1 MKALISVDMEGISGI
16 VHSSETN
23 PERYDY
29 QRGRELMTAEANAVI
44 AGVLDAEPT
53 ADVLVADAHGTFRN
67 LLPEQLDRR
76 ARLVRGKP
84 RALNM
89 LAGLDEETDAAL
101 FVGYHV
107 RAGEGPGVL
116 AHTMNGEIL
125 DVRVTGRA
133 PDEEVRGTGRAPGED
148 VRITTHK
155 PDEGVQVTA
164 PTPGED
170 VRITTHTPGE
180 DVQVTAP
187 KPGEDARTTA
197 RSLGEIG
204 LNAAMAGH
212 LGVPVVLLSGDDA
225 ACAEAAALIPE
236 AVTVPVKEALGM
248 AAAVTLHPE
257 EARDRLR
264 RAAADAVSRRTE
276 IPPLALTGP
285 LDVEIDLASPHTIDL
300 ATLVPGVSRTAG
312 ARTVAFTAPD
322 YGTAYRLILLLAQ
335 LATIRPA

>member
-1 MKALISVDMEGISGI
+1 MKLLISVDMEGISGI
-16 VHSSETN
+16 VHSTETN

-29 QRGRELMTAEANAVI
+29 QRGRELMTADANAVI
-44 AGVLDAEPT
+44 AGVLDADPT

-67 LLPEQLDRR
+67 LLPEQPDRR

-84 RALNM
+84 RSLNM

-125 DVRVTGRA
+125 DVRVAG
-133 PDEEVRGTGRAPGED
+133 
-148 VRITTHK
+148 
-155 PDEGVQVTA
+155 
-164 PTPGED
+164 
-170 VRITTHTPGE
+170 
-180 DVQVTAP
+180 
-187 KPGEDARTTA
+187 

-225 ACAEAAALIPE
+225 ACAELNGLVPA

-264 RAAADAVSRRTE
+264 RAAADAVSRRAE
-276 IPPLALTGP
+276 IPPLALTGT
-285 LDVEIDLASPHTIDL
+285 LDVEVDLASPHTIDL
-300 ATLVPGVSRTAG
+300 ATLVPGVSRAGG
-312 ARTVAFTAPD
+312 ARTVAFTSPD
-322 YGTAYRLILLLAQ
+322 YATAYRLILLLAQ
-335 LATIRPA
+335 LATIKPA

>member
-101 FVGYHV
+101 LVGYHV

-125 DVRVTGRA
+125 DVRVAG
-133 PDEEVRGTGRAPGED
+133 
-148 VRITTHK
+148 
-155 PDEGVQVTA
+155 
-164 PTPGED
+164 
-170 VRITTHTPGE
+170 
-180 DVQVTAP
+180 
-187 KPGEDARTTA
+187 

-264 RAAADAVSRRTE
+264 RAAADAVSRRRE
-276 IPPLALTGP
+276 IPPPSLTGP
-285 LDVEIDLASPHTIDL
+285 VDVEVDLASPHTIDL
-300 ATLVPGVSRTAG
+300 ATLIPGVSRTAG

>member
-16 VHSSETN
+16 VHSTETN

-29 QRGRELMTAEANAVI
+29 QRGREMMTAEANAVI

-101 FVGYHV
+101 LVGYHV

-133 PDEEVRGTGRAPGED
+133 QGEGAPGTGHA
-148 VRITTHK
+148 
-155 PDEGVQVTA
+155 
-164 PTPGED
+164 
-170 VRITTHTPGE
+170 PGE
-180 DVQVTAP
+180 DVQVT
-187 KPGEDARTTA
+187 G

-285 LDVEIDLASPHTIDL
+285 LDVEVDLASPHTIDL
-300 ATLVPGVSRTAG
+300 ATLIPGVSRATG

-322 YGTAYRLILLLAQ
+322 YATAYRLILLLAQ

>member
-125 DVRVTGRA
+125 DVRVTGR
-133 PDEEVRGTGRAPGED
+133 
-148 VRITTHK
+148 
-155 PDEGVQVTA
+155 
-164 PTPGED
+164 
-170 VRITTHTPGE
+170 
-180 DVQVTAP
+180 
-187 KPGEDARTTA
+187 
-197 RSLGEIG
+197 SLGEIG

-257 EARDRLR
+257 DARDRLR
-264 RAAADAVSRRTE
+264 RAAADAITRRTE
-276 IPPLALTGP
+276 IPPLTLAPAP
-285 LDVEIDLASPHTIDL
+285 LDVEVDLAGAHTVDL
-300 ATLVPGVSRTAG
+300 ATLVPGVTRTGG
-312 ARTVAFTAPD
+312 ARTIAFTAPD
-322 YGTAYRLILLLAQ
+322 YATAYRLILLLAQ

>member
-29 QRGRELMTAEANAVI
+29 QRGRELISAEANAVI

-76 ARLVRGKP
+76 ARLVRGMP

-125 DVRVTGRA
+125 DVRVTG
-133 PDEEVRGTGRAPGED
+133 
-148 VRITTHK
+148 
-155 PDEGVQVTA
+155 
-164 PTPGED
+164 
-170 VRITTHTPGE
+170 
-180 DVQVTAP
+180 
-187 KPGEDARTTA
+187 

-285 LDVEIDLASPHTIDL
+285 LDVEVDLASPHTIDL

>member
-1 MKALISVDMEGISGI
+1 MKALISVDMEGISGL

-125 DVRVTGRA
+125 DVRVAG
-133 PDEEVRGTGRAPGED
+133 
-148 VRITTHK
+148 
-155 PDEGVQVTA
+155 
-164 PTPGED
+164 
-170 VRITTHTPGE
+170 
-180 DVQVTAP
+180 
-187 KPGEDARTTA
+187 

-264 RAAADAVSRRTE
+264 RAAADAVSRRQE
-276 IPPLALTGP
+276 IPPLSLTGP
-285 LDVEIDLASPHTIDL
+285 LDVEVDLASPHTIDL
-300 ATLVPGVSRTAG
+300 ATLIPGVSRTAG
-312 ARTVAFTAPD
+312 ARTVAFAAPD

>member
-1 MKALISVDMEGISGI
+1 MKVLISVDMEGVSGI
-16 VHSSETN
+16 VHPSETN

-29 QRGRELMTAEANAVI
+29 QRGRELMTADANAVI
-44 AGVLDAEPT
+44 AGVLDADPT
-53 ADVLVADAHGTFRN
+53 AEVLVADAHGTFRN
-67 LLPEQLDRR
+67 LLQEQLDRR

-125 DVRVTGRA
+125 DVRVAG
-133 PDEEVRGTGRAPGED
+133 
-148 VRITTHK
+148 
-155 PDEGVQVTA
+155 
-164 PTPGED
+164 
-170 VRITTHTPGE
+170 
-180 DVQVTAP
+180 
-187 KPGEDARTTA
+187 

-225 ACAEAAALIPE
+225 ACAEMNDLVPA

-264 RAAADAVSRRTE
+264 RAAADAVARRAE
-276 IPPLALTGP
+276 IRPLALTGT
-285 LDVEIDLASPHTIDL
+285 LNVEVDLASPHTIDL
-300 ATLVPGVSRTAG
+300 ATLVPGVSRAGG
-312 ARTVAFTAPD
+312 ARTVTFTAPD
-322 YGTAYRLILLLAQ
+322 YATAYRLILLLAQ
-335 LATIRPA
+335 LATIKPA

>member
-1 MKALISVDMEGISGI
+1 MKLLISVDMEGVSGI

-29 QRGRELMTAEANAVI
+29 QRGRELMTADANAVI
-44 AGVLDAEPT
+44 AGVLDADPT
-53 ADVLVADAHGTFRN
+53 AEVLVADAHGTFRN

-84 RALNM
+84 RSLNM

-125 DVRVTGRA
+125 DVRVAG
-133 PDEEVRGTGRAPGED
+133 
-148 VRITTHK
+148 
-155 PDEGVQVTA
+155 
-164 PTPGED
+164 
-170 VRITTHTPGE
+170 
-180 DVQVTAP
+180 
-187 KPGEDARTTA
+187 

-225 ACAEAAALIPE
+225 ACAELNDLVPA

-264 RAAADAVSRRTE
+264 RAAADAVTRRAE
-276 IPPLALTGP
+276 IQPLALTGT
-285 LDVEIDLASPHTIDL
+285 LNVEVDLASPHTIDL
-300 ATLVPGVSRTAG
+300 ATLVPGVSRTGG
-312 ARTVAFTAPD
+312 ARTVAFTSPD
-322 YGTAYRLILLLAQ
+322 YATAYRLILLLAQ
-335 LATIRPA
+335 LATIKPT

>member
-84 RALNM
+84 RGLNM

-125 DVRVTGRA
+125 DVRVAG
-133 PDEEVRGTGRAPGED
+133 
-148 VRITTHK
+148 
-155 PDEGVQVTA
+155 
-164 PTPGED
+164 
-170 VRITTHTPGE
+170 
-180 DVQVTAP
+180 
-187 KPGEDARTTA
+187 

-225 ACAEAAALIPE
+225 ACAEVTELVPA

-264 RAAADAVSRRTE
+264 RAAADAVTRRTE
-276 IPPLALTGP
+276 IPPLSLTGP
-285 LDVEIDLASPHTIDL
+285 LDVEVDLAGAHTVDL
-300 ATLVPGVSRTAG
+300 ATLVPGVTRTGG
-312 ARTVAFTAPD
+312 ARTIAFTAPD
-322 YGTAYRLILLLAQ
+322 YATAYRLILLLAQ

>member
-44 AGVLDAEPT
+44 AGVLDAEPM

-125 DVRVTGRA
+125 DVRVRGRA

-148 VRITTHK
+148 VRITTHTTGE
-155 PDEGVQVTA
+155 DVQVTA

>member
-133 PDEEVRGTGRAPGED
+133 QGEGAQATG
-148 VRITTHK
+148 
-155 PDEGVQVTA
+155 
-164 PTPGED
+164 
-170 VRITTHTPGE
+170 HTPGK
-180 DVQVTAP
+180 DVQVT
-187 KPGEDARTTA
+187 G
-197 RSLGEIG
+197 SLGEIG

-285 LDVEIDLASPHTIDL
+285 LDVEVDLASPHTIDL

-312 ARTVAFTAPD
+312 ARTVAFAAPD

>member
-16 VHSSETN
+16 VHPSETN

-148 VRITTHK
+148 VRITAHK

>member
-125 DVRVTGRA
+125 DVRVTGRG
-133 PDEEVRGTGRAPGED
+133 PDED
-148 VRITTHK
+148 VRIT
-155 PDEGVQVTA
+155 A
-164 PTPGED
+164 
-170 VRITTHTPGE
+170 HTPGK

-187 KPGEDARTTA
+187 KPGEDPCTTA

-225 ACAEAAALIPE
+225 ACAEAADLIPQ

-264 RAAADAVSRRTE
+264 RAAADAVSRRAE

-285 LDVEIDLASPHTIDL
+285 LDVEVDLASPHTIDL

>member
-1 MKALISVDMEGISGI
+1 MKALISVDMEGISRI

-125 DVRVTGRA
+125 DVRMTVNA
-133 PDEEVRGTGRAPGED
+133 PSED
-148 VRITTHK
+148 VR
-155 PDEGVQVTA
+155 TA
-164 PTPGED
+164 G
-170 VRITTHTPGE
+170 
-180 DVQVTAP
+180 
-187 KPGEDARTTA
+187 

-225 ACAEAAALIPE
+225 ACAEAADLIPE

-285 LDVEIDLASPHTIDL
+285 LDVEVDLASPHTIDL

>member
-1 MKALISVDMEGISGI
+1 MKALISVDMEGVSGI
-16 VHSSETN
+16 VHPSETN
-23 PERYDY
+23 PERDDY
-29 QRGRELMTAEANAVI
+29 QRGRELMTADANAVI

-53 ADVLVADAHGTFRN
+53 ADVLVADSHGTFRN
-67 LLPEQLDRR
+67 LLPERLDRR

-116 AHTMNGEIL
+116 AHTMNDAIL
-125 DVRVTGRA
+125 DVRVAG
-133 PDEEVRGTGRAPGED
+133 
-148 VRITTHK
+148 
-155 PDEGVQVTA
+155 
-164 PTPGED
+164 
-170 VRITTHTPGE
+170 
-180 DVQVTAP
+180 
-187 KPGEDARTTA
+187 

-225 ACAEAAALIPE
+225 ACAEAADLIPE
-236 AVTVPVKEALGM
+236 AVTVPVKEALGA

-257 EARDRLR
+257 EAGDRLR
-264 RAAADAVSRRTE
+264 RAAADAITRRTE
-276 IPPLALTGP
+276 IPPLTLAPAP
-285 LDVEIDLASPHTIDL
+285 LDVEVDLAGAHTVDL
-300 ATLVPGVSRTAG
+300 ATLVPGVSRAAG

>member
-53 ADVLVADAHGTFRN
+53 AEVLVADAHGTFRN
-67 LLPEQLDRR
+67 LLPERLDRR

-89 LAGLDEETDAAL
+89 LAGLDGATDAAL

-125 DVRVTGRA
+125 DVRVTA
-133 PDEEVRGTGRAPGED
+133 RAPGDD
-148 VRITTHK
+148 VRAT
-155 PDEGVQVTA
+155 G
-164 PTPGED
+164 
-170 VRITTHTPGE
+170 
-180 DVQVTAP
+180 
-187 KPGEDARTTA
+187 

-212 LGVPVVLLSGDDA
+212 HGVPVVLLSGDDA
-225 ACAEAAALIPE
+225 ACAEASGLLPGT
-236 AVTVPVKEALGM
+236 VTVPVKEALGM

-264 RAAADAVSRRTE
+264 RAAADAVTRRTE
-276 IPPLALTGP
+276 IPPLALPGP
-285 LDVEIDLASPHTIDL
+285 LEVEVDLASPHTIDL
-300 ATLVPGVSRTAG
+300 AVLVPGVARARG

-322 YGTAYRLILLLAQ
+322 FGTAYRLILLLAQ

>member
-29 QRGRELMTAEANAVI
+29 RRGRELMTAEANAVI

-133 PDEEVRGTGRAPGED
+133 SGEG
-148 VRITTHK
+148 VRITAHA
-155 PDEGVQVTA
+155 PDEDARITA
-164 PTPGED
+164 PKPGE
-170 VRITTHTPGE
+170 G
-180 DVQVTAP
+180 VQVTAP
-187 KPGEDARTTA
+187 KPGEDSRPTA

-225 ACAEAAALIPE
+225 ACAEAADLIPQV
-236 AVTVPVKEALGM
+236 VTVPVKEALGM

-285 LDVEIDLASPHTIDL
+285 LDVEVDLASPHTIDL

>member
-125 DVRVTGRA
+125 DVRVTGR
-133 PDEEVRGTGRAPGED
+133 
-148 VRITTHK
+148 
-155 PDEGVQVTA
+155 
-164 PTPGED
+164 
-170 VRITTHTPGE
+170 
-180 DVQVTAP
+180 
-187 KPGEDARTTA
+187 
-197 RSLGEIG
+197 SLGEIG

-225 ACAEAAALIPE
+225 ACAELTELVPA

-285 LDVEIDLASPHTIDL
+285 LDVEVDLASPHTIDL

-312 ARTVAFTAPD
+312 ARTVAFAAPD

>member
-125 DVRVTGRA
+125 DVRVTGR
-133 PDEEVRGTGRAPGED
+133 
-148 VRITTHK
+148 
-155 PDEGVQVTA
+155 
-164 PTPGED
+164 
-170 VRITTHTPGE
+170 
-180 DVQVTAP
+180 
-187 KPGEDARTTA
+187 
-197 RSLGEIG
+197 SLGEIG
-204 LNAAMAGH
+204 LNAAMVGH

-225 ACAEAAALIPE
+225 ACAELTELVPA
-236 AVTVPVKEALGM
+236 AVTVPVKEALGA

-264 RAAADAVSRRTE
+264 RAAADAITRRAE
-276 IPPLALTGP
+276 IRPLTLAPTP
-285 LDVEIDLASPHTIDL
+285 LDVEVDLAGAHTVDL
-300 ATLVPGVSRTAG
+300 ATLVPGVTRAAG
-312 ARTVAFTAPD
+312 ARTVAFAAPD
-322 YGTAYRLILLLAQ
+322 YATAYRLILLLAQ

>member
-1 MKALISVDMEGISGI
+1 MKLLISVDMEGISGI

-29 QRGRELMTAEANAVI
+29 QRGRELMTADANAVI
-44 AGVLDAEPT
+44 AGVLDADPT

-67 LLPEQLDRR
+67 LLPELLDRR
-76 ARLVRGKP
+76 SRLVRGKP
-84 RALNM
+84 RSLNM

-125 DVRVTGRA
+125 DVRVAG
-133 PDEEVRGTGRAPGED
+133 
-148 VRITTHK
+148 
-155 PDEGVQVTA
+155 
-164 PTPGED
+164 
-170 VRITTHTPGE
+170 
-180 DVQVTAP
+180 
-187 KPGEDARTTA
+187 

-225 ACAEAAALIPE
+225 ACAELTDLVPE
-236 AVTVPVKEALGM
+236 TVTVAVKEALGM

-264 RAAADAVSRRTE
+264 RAAADAVARRAE

-285 LDVEIDLASPHTIDL
+285 LDVEVDLASPHTIDL
-300 ATLVPGVSRTAG
+300 ATLVPGVSRAGG
-312 ARTVAFTAPD
+312 ARTVTFTAPD
-322 YGTAYRLILLLAQ
+322 YATAYRLILLLAQ

>member
-133 PDEEVRGTGRAPGED
+133 PDEEVRGTGRAPDED
-148 VRITTHK
+148 VRITTHT
-155 PDEGVQVTA
+155 PGEGVQVTA

-170 VRITTHTPGE
+170 S
-180 DVQVTAP
+180 
-187 KPGEDARTTA
+187 RTTA

-285 LDVEIDLASPHTIDL
+285 LDVEVDLASPHTIDL

>member
-1 MKALISVDMEGISGI
+1 MKALISVDMEGVSGI

-67 LLPEQLDRR
+67 LLPERLDRR

-84 RALNM
+84 RTLNM
-89 LAGLDEETDAAL
+89 LAGLDAETDAAL

-116 AHTMNGEIL
+116 AHTMNDAIL
-125 DVRVTGRA
+125 DVRVAG
-133 PDEEVRGTGRAPGED
+133 
-148 VRITTHK
+148 
-155 PDEGVQVTA
+155 
-164 PTPGED
+164 
-170 VRITTHTPGE
+170 
-180 DVQVTAP
+180 
-187 KPGEDARTTA
+187 

-225 ACAEAAALIPE
+225 ACAEAADLIPE
-236 AVTVPVKEALGM
+236 AVTVAVKEALGVV
-248 AAAVTLHPE
+248 AAVTLHPE
-257 EARDRLR
+257 EAGDRLR
-264 RAAADAVSRRTE
+264 RAAADAITRRAE
-276 IPPLALTGP
+276 IPPLTLAPAP
-285 LDVEIDLASPHTIDL
+285 LDVEVDLAGAHTVDL
-300 ATLVPGVSRTAG
+300 ATLVPGVSRAAG
-312 ARTVAFTAPD
+312 ARTVTFTAPD
-322 YGTAYRLILLLAQ
+322 YATAYRLILLLAQ

>member
-1 MKALISVDMEGISGI
+1 MKLLISVDMEGVSGI
-16 VHSSETN
+16 VHPAETN

-29 QRGRELMTAEANAVI
+29 QRGRELMTADANAVI
-44 AGVLDAEPT
+44 AGVLDADPT

-89 LAGLDEETDAAL
+89 LAGLDAETDAAL

-125 DVRVTGRA
+125 DVRVAG
-133 PDEEVRGTGRAPGED
+133 
-148 VRITTHK
+148 
-155 PDEGVQVTA
+155 
-164 PTPGED
+164 
-170 VRITTHTPGE
+170 
-180 DVQVTAP
+180 
-187 KPGEDARTTA
+187 

-225 ACAEAAALIPE
+225 ACAELTELVPA
-236 AVTVPVKEALGM
+236 AVTVPVKEALGA

-264 RAAADAVSRRTE
+264 RAAADAITRRAE
-276 IPPLALTGP
+276 IPPLTLAPAP
-285 LDVEIDLASPHTIDL
+285 LDVEVDLAGAHTVDL
-300 ATLVPGVSRTAG
+300 ATLVPGVTRTGG

-322 YGTAYRLILLLAQ
+322 YAAAYRLILLLAQ

>member
-16 VHSSETN
+16 VHSFETN

-53 ADVLVADAHGTFRN
+53 ADVLVADSHGTFRN

-89 LAGLDEETDAAL
+89 LAGLDAETDAAL

-125 DVRVTGRA
+125 DVRVAGRAQSGDVRMTGHAQSDDVRVTGR
-133 PDEEVRGTGRAPGED
+133 EPGED
-148 VRITTHK
+148 VRTT
-155 PDEGVQVTA
+155 T
-164 PTPGED
+164 
-170 VRITTHTPGE
+170 
-180 DVQVTAP
+180 
-187 KPGEDARTTA
+187 

-225 ACAEAAALIPE
+225 ACAEAADLIPGT
-236 AVTVPVKEALGM
+236 VTVPVKEALGM

-276 IPPLALTGP
+276 IPLLVLTGP
-285 LDVEIDLASPHTIDL
+285 LEVEVDLAIPHTVDL

-335 LATIRPA
+335 LSTIRPA

>member
-133 PDEEVRGTGRAPGED
+133 PDEEVRGTGRGPDED
-148 VRITTHK
+148 VRGTAHT
-155 PDEGVQVTA
+155 PGEGVQVTA

-170 VRITTHTPGE
+170 S
-180 DVQVTAP
+180 
-187 KPGEDARTTA
+187 RTTA

-285 LDVEIDLASPHTIDL
+285 LDVEVDLASPHTIDL